1 VRSTED
7 RTTATFAT
15 SSLKAAKR
23 NPPVTRAAKT
33 EPLGARISTRARIVP
48 ESNIPSPSNFRRK
61 ANETLASCFRLRY
74 GFEDRGI
81 RSTVFAQCLSNTHQ
95 GRKTVSNTVRNTKQP
110 SLISQYKDKSILSLR
125 ERRERDTREEDT
137 IRFALRN
144 GGTATVEREA
154 ISDYSNT
161 R

>member
-15 SSLKAAKR
+15 SSLKAVKR
-23 NPPVTRAAKT
+23 SPPVTRAAKT

-48 ESNIPSPSNFRRK
+48 ESNIPSRNSFK
-61 ANETLASCFRLRY
+61 IFW
-74 GFEDRGI
+74 
-81 RSTVFAQCLSNTHQ
+81 RS
-95 GRKTVSNTVRNTKQP
+95 KVSNTVRNTKQP
-110 SLISQYKDKSILSLR
+110 SLLSQYKDKSILSLR

-144 GGTATVEREA
+144 GGAATVEREA
-154 ISDYSNT
+154 ASDYTNT